1 MSGDDSDSRDR
12 LDADRWRWL
21 VRNVT
26 VGFDQAPSW
35 NAVVRIP
42 VYDSED
48 ATLEALVDRARN
60 GSGDLEE
67 RASEKKYGCY
77 CDLDPGMQPDDC
89 VLDHGEVNGCVYA
102 QALVNAGKGKE
113 DCHEW
118 KPVVLFVSGQ
128 WK

>member
-1 MSGDDSDSRDR
+1 MSGDDSDNRDR
-12 LDADRWRWL
+12 LDAERWRWL
-21 VRNVT
+21 VRNGLL
-26 VGFDQAPSW
+26 GFEAPSW

-77 CDLDPGMQPDDC
+77 TG
-89 VLDHGEVNGCVYA
+89 
-102 QALVNAGKGKE
+102 
-113 DCHEW
+113 
-118 KPVVLFVSGQ
+118 
-128 WK
+128 